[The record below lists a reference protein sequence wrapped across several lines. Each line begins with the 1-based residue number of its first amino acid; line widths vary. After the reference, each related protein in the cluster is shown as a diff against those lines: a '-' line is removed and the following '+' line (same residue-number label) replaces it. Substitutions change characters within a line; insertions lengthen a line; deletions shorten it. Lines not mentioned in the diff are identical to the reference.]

1 MKKIIYSL
9 VIMIAA
15 GSLFTSC
22 IEQVEPEGIKNLRD
36 AKAEYIRA
44 LKDLRAADAEFQ
56 RASAEVQRAEA
67 ALRQAQADAIKAQTE
82 CYVQMQALERELKA
96 LEVEAAAAELEA
108 RKAEIAAEIEGIQLT
123 MEEIRA
129 QHEVN
134 MVGYQE
140 DLAKAQEAL
149 RKTLRDIALAS
160 QDLTANEKA
169 AVAAAIDEYEAAY
182 NAYVDQTLVVMQAQ
196 QDVADAQAALAK
208 ADLVWDK
215 ESLQYVNKIDYWEK
229 KIEQAKDQIAE
240 DEALLADV
248 PDPDVPDLNEWEAT
262 LQDLKAKKAEA
273 EYSKHTLTEEAAA
286 YYVTYVHDNMEVFNK
301 FVDKWVE
308 DNKAVAKP
316 TEVKEPKQKDFVID
330 TDTTM
335 VKIPAF
341 EANMVADP
349 DKALIYQR
357 FADLVGEYTKLASDA
372 RGGKKIAEVTTEGDI
387 ATVNVYTRTEL
398 KDFVMG
404 NTEGKPVYAD
414 YKDAEGNEVKKAKA
428 AYGINGA
435 ISVLER
441 ELVLAEQS
449 KEGEKEAIEKA
460 YKDADS
466 TWRAQREILLG
477 GLYEWDAYKKA
488 KADSVAAAEAL
499 KAAKEA
505 AKDGAKGMIA
515 AIDEL
520 SDALASVNSA
530 GVSKNDSVRI
540 LNAFVAFAKARE
552 NLLIYENEG
561 KTAKNYL
568 YYRYCS
574 GKDIKG
580 NWKIDSVK
588 FTDLSFADLAADKY
602 GHEWT
607 TGGVWSPKNWA
618 LAHIATELLNN
629 TFANPIKASDGNWDF
644 SGADWNAIIDGHNAF
659 YGEYKYVETPERK
672 IVAMDGSDIK
682 TKAEQEAEI
691 ELAKAELALVFVKL
705 AYTQIY
711 REYWNDPTFWWG
723 DPENNAGCY
732 NENTFLQPYNIV
744 YFVGDEIVYN
754 DGLGTILAFIDPEV
768 GGATVNPWDLKDG
781 NNKVVKTTAIFGGDD
796 DVNSDGKED
805 LTTFGKMMQ
814 AKQAYDTF
822 GSLTPWKEA
831 LEEIKAWRDKVEKAF
846 QDLIDQD
853 GQPDVAAYEAA
864 VKKYNKYLE
873 DKAKYDAYIEK
884 LIAFVGAKEKKKET
898 DPAEPIVSD
907 PKALKINKA
916 NYAKVEDI
924 MWKFDNVDVE
934 NGVWAVA
941 PTYKDK
947 IGGAC
952 AEKLEEL
959 FPEFP
964 AKLKVW
970 KDAEDFIN
978 DTEAHYQLQINALMP
993 AYLAAAKAAGY
1004 DEEFDYDG
1012 TWEDLIKK
1020 YQEARAQYIEDL
1032 ENDIEDQNDK
1042 IAKLTK
1048 KIADFKSGVPAAELE
1063 LADAEAALAKAE
1075 FKLAQLADRLAG
1087 AEANLEAILEY
1098 IGSLDATIVTPVND

>member
-67 ALRQAQADAIKAQTE
+67 ALRQAQADAIKAQTDA
-82 CYVQMQALERELKA
+82 YTKMQALERELKE
-96 LEVEAAAAELEA
+96 LEIEGAAAELEA
-108 RKAEIAAEIEGIQLT
+108 RKAEIAAEIEGIELM
-123 MEEIRA
+123 MEEIRKA
-129 QHEVN
+129 HEVN
-134 MVGYQE
+134 MVALE
-140 DLAKAQEAL
+140 EELALAQESL
-149 RKTLRDIALAS
+149 RHTLRDIALAA

-169 AVAAAIDEYEAAY
+169 AVAAAIEEYEAAY
-182 NAYVDQTLVVMQAQ
+182 NAYVDQTVVVLAAQ
-196 QDVADAQAALAK
+196 QALADAQAELAK
-208 ADLVWDK
+208 ADLVWDS
-215 ESLQYVNKIDYWEK
+215 ESLEYTNQIDLWEK
-229 KIEQAKDQIAE
+229 QIEQAKERIAK
-240 DEALLADV
+240 DEAALEDV
-248 PDPDVPDLNEWEAT
+248 PDPDIPDLNEWQGILDKLEAE
-262 LQDLKAKKAEA
+262 KAEA
-273 EYSKHTLTEEAAA
+273 EYSKHSLTEEAAA
-286 YYVTYVHDNMEVFNK
+286 YYVTYVHDNMQVFND
-301 FVDKWVE
+301 FIDEWVE
-308 DNKAVAKP
+308 ENKAVAKP
-316 TEVKEPKQKDFVID
+316 AEVKKPKQEDYKID

-341 EANMVADP
+341 EADMVADP

-372 RGGKKIAEVTTEGDI
+372 RGGKKLAEATKDGDI
-387 ATVNVYTRTEL
+387 ATVNVYTLTEL
-398 KDFVMG
+398 HDFIMG
-404 NTEGKPVYAD
+404 NTTGKPVYAT
-414 YKDAEGNEVKKAKA
+414 YKDAEGNEVKNAKA

-466 TWRAQREILLG
+466 TWRAQRAILLG
-477 GLYEWDAYKKA
+477 GLFEWDAYKEA
-488 KADSVAAAEAL
+488 KADSLAAEEAL

-540 LNAFVAFAKARE
+540 LNAYVAFAKARE

-561 KTAKNYL
+561 KGAKNFL

-588 FTDLSFADLAADKY
+588 FTDLNFADLAADKY

-607 TGGVWSPKNWA
+607 TGGTWSAKNWA
-618 LAHIATELLNN
+618 FAHIATELLNH
-629 TFANPIKASDGNWDF
+629 TFSNAISASDGNWNF
-644 SGADWNAIIDGHNAF
+644 SSADWNALNDGHNAF

-672 IVAMDGSDIK
+672 IVAMDGSEIK
-682 TKAEQEAEI
+682 TKAEQEAEL
-691 ELAKAELALVFVKL
+691 ELAKAKLAMGIVKL
-705 AYTQIY
+705 AYSQIY
-711 REYWNDPTFWWG
+711 REYWNNDTFWWG

-732 NENTFLQPYNIV
+732 NENTFLEPYNIV

-754 DGLGTILAFIDPEV
+754 DGLGTILAFIDPAK
-768 GGATVNPWDLKDG
+768 GDPSTNPWDLRDG
-781 NNKVVKTTAIFGGDD
+781 NNKLVKDTDIFGGD
-796 DVNSDGKED
+796 SDTDYDGNPD
-805 LTTFGKMMQ
+805 LSTFGKMMK

-831 LEEIKAWRDKVEKAF
+831 LEEIKAWRDEVEAAF
-846 QDLIDQD
+846 KDLIDKD

-884 LIAFVGAKEKKKET
+884 LVEFVGADEKGN
-898 DPAEPIVSD
+898 PLVSD
-907 PKALKINKA
+907 PKTLKITKTDYPDVA
-916 NYAKVEDI
+916 SI
-924 MWKFDNVDVE
+924 QWKFANVNVTD
-934 NGVWAVA
+934 GVWN
-941 PTYKDK
+941 PKK
-947 IGGAC
+947 IGGAVE
-952 AEKLEEL
+952 AKLDEL

-970 KDAEDFIN
+970 KDAEDEIN
-978 DTEAHYQLQINALMP
+978 DVIEHDQLQINALTP
-993 AYLAAAKAAGY
+993 AYLAAAQAIGY
-1004 DEEFDYDG
+1004 DEALDYDG
-1012 TWEDLIKK
+1012 TTWAGLIAKYNQARED
-1020 YQEARAQYIEDL
+1020 YIQALED
-1032 ENDIEDQNDK
+1032 DIEDQNDK
-1042 IAKLTK
+1042 IATLTK
-1048 KIADFKSGVPAAELE
+1048 SIADFKSGVPAAELN
-1063 LADAEAALAKAE
+1063 LANAQADLAKE
-1075 FKLAQLADRLAG
+1075 MFKLEQAAARLEG

>member
-67 ALRQAQADAIKAQTE
+67 ALRQAQADKIKAETE

-108 RKAEIAAEIEGIQLT
+108 RKAEIAAEIEGIELK

-129 QHEVN
+129 EHEIN
-134 MVGYQE
+134 MVNYEAQ
-140 DLAKAQEAL
+140 LAQAQETL

-169 AVAAAIDEYEAAY
+169 AVAAAINEYEAAY
-182 NAYVDQTLVVMQAQ
+182 NAYVDQTLVVMKAQ
-196 QDVADAQAALAK
+196 QGVVDAQAKLAK

-215 ESLQYVNKIDYWEK
+215 ESLEYVNKIDYWEK
-229 KIEQAKDQIAE
+229 KIEQAKEQIAD

-286 YYVTYVHDNMEVFNK
+286 YYVTYVHDNMKVFNK
-301 FVDKWVE
+301 FIDKWVE

-316 TEVKEPKQKDFVID
+316 AEVKEPKQKDFVID

-335 VKIPAF
+335 VKIPAK
-341 EANMVADP
+341 EVNMVADP
-349 DKALIYQR
+349 DKAVIYKR

-387 ATVNVYTRTEL
+387 ATINVYTRTEL
-398 KDFVMG
+398 KDFIMG
-404 NTEGKPVYAD
+404 NTEGTPVYAD

-428 AYGINGA
+428 QYGINGA

-449 KEGEKEAIEKA
+449 KEGQKEAIEKA
-460 YKDADS
+460 YKQADS
-466 TWRAQREILLG
+466 IWRAHREILIN
-477 GLYEWDAYKKA
+477 GLAEWDKYKDAVADTLAAAKALAKA
-488 KADSVAAAEAL
+488 KEDS
-499 KAAKEA
+499 
-505 AKDGAKGMIA
+505 KDGAKGMIA

-520 SDALASVNSA
+520 SDALVSVNSA

-540 LNAFVAFAKARE
+540 LNAYIAFAKARE
-552 NLLIYENEG
+552 NYLIYQNEG

-574 GKDIKG
+574 GKDING
-580 NWKIDSVK
+580 NWKVDSVK
-588 FTDLSFADLAADKY
+588 FTDLSFADLAANKY
-602 GHEWT
+602 GHRWSDGAEW
-607 TGGVWSPKNWA
+607 SAKNWA
-618 LAHIATELLNN
+618 LAHIALELLNS
-629 TFANPIKASDGNWDF
+629 TFSDAIRASDGNWNF
-644 SGADWNAIIDGHNAF
+644 SAVDWNKLSDGHNAF

-672 IVAMDGSDIK
+672 IVNLDGSDVT
-682 TKAEQEAEI
+682 TKAVAEAEKA
-691 ELAKAELALVFVKL
+691 LADAKAALADVVSEYE
-705 AYTQIY
+705 AIY
-711 REYWNDPTFWWG
+711 KAYWNDESFVYTDG
-723 DPENNAGCY
+723 SNENNAGCY
-732 NENTFLQPYNIV
+732 NEKTFQEPYTIV

-754 DGLGTILAFIDPEV
+754 DGLGTIIAFIDPEK
-768 GGATVNPWDLKDG
+768 GGSSVNPWDLKDS
-781 NNKVVKTTAIFGGDD
+781 NNKLVPTAIFGMIDAGTPA
-796 DVNSDGKED
+796 
-805 LTTFGKMMQ
+805 LTTFAKYMQ

-831 LEEIKAWRDKVEKAF
+831 LEEIKAWRDEVEAAF
-846 QDLIDQD
+846 KDLIDKD
-853 GQPDVAAYEAA
+853 GQPDVDAYNAA

-884 LIAFVGAKEKKKET
+884 LVAFVGAKKKTKET
-898 DPAEPIVSD
+898 DPDQPIVAD
-907 PKALKINKA
+907 PKALKINEA
-916 NYAKVEDI
+916 NYTKVEDI

-934 NGVWAVA
+934 NGLW
-941 PTYKDK
+941 KKGDEL
-947 IGGAC
+947 IGGDVLA
-952 AEKLEEL
+952 KLEEL

-970 KDAEDFIN
+970 KDAEDFID

-1004 DEEFDYDG
+1004 DDEFDYDG

-1020 YQEARAQYIEDL
+1020 YQEARAQYIK
-1032 ENDIEDQNDK
+1032 DIEDDIDNQNET
-1042 IAKLTK
+1042 IATLTK
-1048 KIADFKSGVPAAELE
+1048 KIADFKSGVPAAELD
-1063 LADAEAALAKAE
+1063 LATAEAALAKAE

-1098 IGSLDATIVTPVND
+1098 IGSLDATIVTPVNN